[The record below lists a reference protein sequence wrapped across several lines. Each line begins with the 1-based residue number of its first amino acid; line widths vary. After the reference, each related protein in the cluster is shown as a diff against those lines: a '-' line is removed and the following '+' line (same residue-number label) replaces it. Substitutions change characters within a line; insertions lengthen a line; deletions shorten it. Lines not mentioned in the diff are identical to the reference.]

1 MSTPVRVR
9 FAPSPTGALHVGGAR
24 TALFN
29 WGFARRHG
37 GAFVLRVE
45 DTDRER
51 SERRHEEA
59 ILEDLAWL
67 GLAWDEGPDCGGPH
81 GPYRQ
86 SERLDLHREAAD
98 RLLEAG
104 TGYPC
109 FCSTAALEAE
119 REAQVGQGLAP
130 VYSGACRRLPA
141 AEARRRASAE
151 PHVLRFRLEEAVA
164 RDGAVVED
172 LVRGPIDFGTRRFGD
187 PVLWRSEAGPTYNFV
202 VVVDDAAM
210 RITHVI
216 RGEDHLPNTPLQVLL
231 ARALG
236 HAPPAF
242 AHLPLV
248 HGPQGAPLSKR
259 TGSTAIGNFRR
270 AGYLPEALVNYLAL
284 LGWSPPDGVE
294 VFEPS
299 GFLAAFGLE
308 RVGRSAAAFDFGKL
322 AHLNAAHLR
331 RLPGER
337 LGGLAAEHL
346 ADAGFIGRP
355 PSAAEAALALD
366 LARLFA
372 EQLQTLGELPARARV
387 LFVPSEEAPVEGPEV
402 VRALADAILDRG
414 ESLGAESVRAALDR
428 LGAELGLKG
437 KPLLHP
443 ARLALTGH
451 GAGPPLDRLVEA
463 IEAAARLPLRTPVIG
478 IRDRLARA
486 LARSAPPAAPA
497 S

>member
-1 MSTPVRVR
+1 MSGPVRVR

-29 WGFARRHG
+29 WAFARRLG
-37 GAFVLRVE
+37 GAFILRVE

-51 SERRHEEA
+51 SERRYETA

-67 GLAWDEGPDCGGPH
+67 GLGWDEGPDRGGPH
-81 GPYRQ
+81 APYRQ
-86 SERLDLHREAAD
+86 SERQDLHREAAD
-98 RLLEAG
+98 RLLHSNL
-104 TGYPC
+104 GYPC
-109 FCSTAALEAE
+109 FCTAEALEAE
-119 REAQVGQGLAP
+119 REAQVGQGVAP
-130 VYSGACRRLPA
+130 AYSGACRTLPA
-141 AEARRRASAE
+141 AVARRRAAAE

-172 LVRGPIDFGTRRFGD
+172 LIRGRVDFSTRRFGD
-187 PVLWRSEAGPTYNFV
+187 PVLWRSDAGPTYNFV

-216 RGEDHLPNTPLQVLL
+216 RGEDHLPNTPLQIHL

-259 TGSTAIGNFRR
+259 TGSTSIGNFRR
-270 AGYLPEALVNYLAL
+270 SGYLPEALVNYLAL
-284 LGWSPPDGVE
+284 LGWSPPDGNE
-294 VFEPS
+294 VFDPAA
-299 GFLAAFGLE
+299 FVTAFGLE

-331 RLPGER
+331 RLPDDR
-337 LGGLAAEHL
+337 LGPLAAEHL
-346 ADAGFIGRP
+346 GDAGFIGEP
-355 PSAAEAALALD
+355 PTAVESALALD
-366 LARLFA
+366 LARLFV
-372 EQLQTLGELPARARV
+372 EQLQTMGELPARARV
-387 LFVPSEEAPVEGPEV
+387 VFVPSEEAPVEGPEV
-402 VRALADAILDRG
+402 VRALADAL
-414 ESLGAESVRAALDR
+414 LGSPEAVRADTLRAAIDR
-428 LGAELGLKG
+428 LGGELGLKG
-437 KPLLHP
+437 KALLHP

-451 GAGPPLDRLVEA
+451 GAGPPLERLVDA
-463 IEAAARLPLRTPVIG
+463 IEAAALQPLRRPVVG

-486 LARSAPPAAPA
+486 RARAGAPPAPVR
-497 S
+497 